1 MTNITPNA
9 VGQVVAVCL
18 SPGGIPKRPREMAQV
33 TVQGLVGDGRNHA
46 KHLRLDRAVSFWD
59 LELLEQLVAEGF
71 DLTPGRVGEN
81 LTVRGLNV
89 QALPPGTLP
98 RVGDVVLKLEQPR
111 KPCYVLDAIDPR
123 LKEVLVGRCGYMASV
138 VREGILR
145 PGMTIRPMAPLSRA
159 QPSRSQ
165 PSQPQIGDGTNV
177 FLAGPPV
184 TS

>member
-1 MTNITPNA
+1 
-9 VGQVVAVCL
+9 
-18 SPGGIPKRPREMAQV
+18 
-33 TVQGLVGDGRNHA
+33 
-46 KHLRLDRAVSFWD
+46 
-59 LELLEQLVAEGF
+59 
-71 DLTPGRVGEN
+71 
-81 LTVRGLNV
+81 V
-89 QALPPGTLP
+89 QALPPGTLL

-159 QPSRSQ
+159 QPSLSQ